1 MNHIKETT
9 KVPNL
14 VNSRPAVTVQNIES
28 VTPPLV
34 ILSPAIKNKLLN
46 INTII
51 LFIFVIFSV
60 FFLYNC
66 KYGIFKVEY
75 SEPTPYDSYTSILRV

>member
-14 VNSRPAVTVQNIES
+14 VNSRPVVTVKDIEHI
-28 VTPPLV
+28 TPPQV
-34 ILSPAIKNKLLN
+34 FLSPIVKSKLLN
-46 INTII
+46 INTIVF
-51 LFIFVIFSV
+51 FIFIIFIV

-75 SEPTPYDSYTSILRV
+75 SEPIPYDSYTSILRV